1 MIFPQHNHAKGAHD
15 GAPFLL
21 RGGDGRGRGRAGRSE
36 DGCASPYAN
45 DGRQGAPSGAFG
57 HTERGTVLRAF
68 GHKVGHITRQ
78 SAQAITMPRKE
89 ENSET
94 GIA

>member
-1 MIFPQHNHAKGAHD
+1 MIFPQHNNAKGAPD

-21 RGGDGRGRGRAGRSE
+21 RGGDRRGEERGRVCKPVCKRWSA
-36 DGCASPYAN
+36 
-45 DGRQGAPSGAFG
+45 GAPSGAFG
-57 HTERGTVLRAF
+57 HAESGAVLRAF